1 MNDIENRS
9 NKDSLWVE
17 IKNRRPLAVSAIFL
31 WLYYDVTPSFLESFL
46 QAPLLAPQ
54 GILSSLVAPLLDS
67 LTLQLQLS
75 LKGSYIIFL
84 LKLLCKGTAL
94 F

>member
-31 WLYYDVTPSFLESFL
+31 WGYSFFPESFL